1 MALGFKG
8 WLDTPWRDV
17 AVNDRVRTKDGREW
31 LVRQSWNGQRVM
43 LAPEIGETVLAH
55 RYGPVI
61 PVPLTDGDK
70 VVARFGPL
78 TKPDGEPVELF
89 EGLAEVLGRHPYRPG
104 NGGCWWGDC
113 AAPES
118 DPVHAVPADPMTPGM
133 PDPCQP
139 IGCDNGIH
147 LPGCTFA
154 EVDEGPNLHEV
165 AVQPDGHLLEAL
177 EAGEQEADGA
187 RPKFGRARLT
197 DEQENQDQ
205 GYADALGIDD
215 PVLAREIADG
225 PAWGA
230 RDPVTGARSAM
241 VPVPDED
248 RPKFGQP
255 TDTRTAAEQLRG
267 VDADDEGRAVRA
279 LADGLGAELVA
290 VELAGGDVLV
300 PRELDDLALRSHL
313 FLMHRKF
320 YNSQDVERID
330 MERDHRA
337 DHDGNDCGHRHV
349 DRSELTP

>member
-1 MALGFKG
+1 MMALGFKG

-43 LAPEIGETVLAH
+43 LAPQISEGALSR

-61 PVPLTDGDK
+61 PVPLTDGEK

-78 TKPDGEPVELF
+78 TKLDGEPVELF
-89 EGLAEVLGRHPYRPG
+89 EGLAEVLGRHPYRSG

-154 EVDEGPNLHEV
+154 EIGEGPNLHEV

-177 EAGEQEADGA
+177 EAGEREADGP
-187 RPKFGRARLT
+187 RPKFGAP
-197 DEQENQDQ
+197 
-205 GYADALGIDD
+205 D
-215 PVLAREIADG
+215 PM
-225 PAWGA
+225 
-230 RDPVTGARSAM
+230 TGTRSAM
-241 VPVPDED
+241 MPVPKLAEHVPIKAADVGEPVQDAD

-349 DRSELTP
+349 DRSELTQ

>member
-31 LVRQSWNGQRVM
+31 LVRQSWNGERVM
-43 LAPEIGETVLAH
+43 LAPQISEGALSR

-61 PVPLTDGDK
+61 PVPLTNGDK

-78 TKPDGEPVELF
+78 SRDGKPVELF
-89 EGLAEVLGRHPYRPG
+89 EGLAEVLGRHPYRSG

-113 AAPES
+113 TAPES
-118 DPVHAVPADPMTPGM
+118 DPVHAT
-133 PDPCQP
+133 
-139 IGCDNGIH
+139 
-147 LPGCTFA
+147 
-154 EVDEGPNLHEV
+154 DEGHEV

-177 EAGEQEADGA
+177 EAGEREADGP
-187 RPKFGRARLT
+187 RPKFGRPRPT
-197 DEQENQDQ
+197 EEQEDRDQ

-215 PVLAREIADG
+215 PILAREIADG
-225 PAWGA
+225 PTWGA
-230 RDPVTGARSAM
+230 PDPMTGTRSGM
-241 VPVPDED
+241 MPVPKLAEHVPIKAADVGVPIPDTD

-255 TDTRTAAEQLRG
+255 TDTRTAAETLRG

-349 DRSELTP
+349 DRAELTQ